1 MAPTPDITLYSMATP
16 NGIKASIILEE
27 LGLQYK
33 LVPID
38 ISTNAQKEPYV
49 FPHLTY
55 FLPTQIYEEREEGEN
70 KILIYS
76 LPLKRFDLYATK

>member
-38 ISTNAQKEPYV
+38 ISTNVQKEPYV
-49 FPHLTY
+49 FPRLT
-55 FLPTQIYEEREEGEN
+55 
-70 KILIYS
+70 YS
-76 LPLKRFDLYATK
+76 LPCSDIRGERGGGKTRF